1 MALAIGGHTEER
13 TECRHYS
20 KWEMG
25 TMYARAS
32 MAGLLNWNQ
41 AGEHHKISQSKVWD
55 YRLRRDRGP
64 MIDMISRY
72 HIGGLDL
79 QYYLA

>member
-1 MALAIGGHTEER
+1 M
-13 TECRHYS
+13 S
-20 KWEMG
+20 
-25 TMYARAS
+25 
-32 MAGLLNWNQ
+32 
-41 AGEHHKISQSKVWD
+41 HHKISQSKVWD

>member
-1 MALAIGGHTEER
+1 MRVTWPTFKMER
-13 TECRHYS
+13 
-20 KWEMG
+20 
-25 TMYARAS
+25 
-32 MAGLLNWNQ
+32 L
-41 AGEHHKISQSKVWD
+41 HHKISQSKVWD